1 MSPGRAWWSTAD
13 LPRGERMK
21 ILLIDPLDTADE
33 GAWAGECWD
42 RMVDLGLGGAN
53 TYARWSGR
61 FSCPV
66 ESLSSL
72 RCGLDDSRYAR
83 SLLEIG
89 FGRLLDEYGLDWW
102 EILSIL
108 FTEQLEAL
116 ILLRR
121 FAEALRP
128 DDEVH
133 VSRPSLYASLLE
145 HLSGRKIPVFVSGRQ
160 EQRKGIGH
168 YLRVY
173 RRLSA
178 TQIIDVFW
186 DKYDP
191 GYQLRGHL
199 PRHPKSS
206 KTPVVLLPT
215 AYMNVSRTGLAYAH
229 TVPQHNFL
237 LLATRKSGWIE
248 PLPSNVSAAWLS
260 SYASRLDR
268 NSELEEISAQWRS
281 LLAELLDRDEFRILN
296 DLGYFDDFRQ
306 KLRHGLEVRDAW
318 RNVLDTEPVQAVL
331 CADDSNPYTRLS
343 LLLARER
350 GLTNIACH
358 HGALDSRY
366 LFKRSHADVI
376 LAKGRMERDYLV
388 GCGVPVE
395 KITIGAPAMPSKTIT
410 RRPSIDH
417 GLRPHILFVSEA
429 YEVGN
434 GRGEEFYRDV
444 LPSLADLASRTGREL
459 IVKLHPA
466 ESGNERERI
475 LARVLSAQQKN
486 VTRIVHGP
494 MSEELLAGAWFGITV
509 LSSVATECAMRRI
522 PCFLCKWL
530 EFWPGEYVDQYVR
543 FGVGIELKDPGEI
556 KNIPKCLESY
566 AADPNVM
573 ENCWQPASAEC
584 LDQLFSFSSSV
595 STNFALNCE
604 PVPQT

>member
-1 MSPGRAWWSTAD
+1 MSPDRAWWSMAD

-21 ILLIDPLDTADE
+21 ILLIDPLDTADA
-33 GAWAGECWD
+33 GAWAGERWD
-42 RMVDLGLGGAN
+42 RIVDLGLGGAN
-53 TYARWSGR
+53 TYARWSNR
-61 FSCPV
+61 FGCPV
-66 ESLSSL
+66 ETLSSL

-89 FGRLLDEYGLDWW
+89 FGRLLDDHGLDWW

-121 FAEALRP
+121 FAKALGP
-128 DDEVH
+128 GDEVH
-133 VSRPSLYASLLE
+133 VSRTSLYASSLE
-145 HLSGRKIPVFVSGRQ
+145 HLSGKKIPVFVSGRQ
-160 EQRKGIGH
+160 AQRKGIGH

-186 DKYDP
+186 DKYDS
-191 GYQLRGHL
+191 GYQLRGLL
-199 PRHPKSS
+199 PRHRKSS
-206 KTPVVLLPT
+206 STPVVLLPT
-215 AYMNVSRTGLAYAH
+215 AYINVSRTGLAYAQ
-229 TVPQHNFL
+229 TLPQQNFL

-268 NSELEEISAQWRS
+268 SSELEKLNTQWQS

-296 DLGYFDDFRQ
+296 DLGYFDDFLQ
-306 KLRHGLEVRDAW
+306 KLRHGLAVRDAW

-331 CADDSNPYTRLS
+331 CADDSNPYTRMP
-343 LLLARER
+343 LLLARAR

-366 LFKRSHADVI
+366 VFKRSHADVI
-376 LAKGRMERDYLV
+376 LAKGKMEQDYLV
-388 GCGVPVE
+388 RCGVPLE
-395 KITIGAPAMPSKTIT
+395 KIMIGAPAVPSRTI
-410 RRPSIDH
+410 RRTPSTDH
-417 GLRPHILFVSEA
+417 EFRPHILFVSEA

-444 LPSLADLASRTGREL
+444 LPSLADLASHTGREL

-466 ESGNERERI
+466 ESRSEREQM
-475 LARVLSAQQKN
+475 LARVLSSRQKN

-494 MSEELLAGAWFGITV
+494 MNEELLAGAWFGITV
-509 LSSVATECAMRRI
+509 LSSVATECSMRRI

-543 FGVGIELKDPGEI
+543 FGVGIGLKNPGEI
-556 KNIPKCLESY
+556 RNIPKYLESY
-566 AADPNVM
+566 EGDPNAM
-573 ENCWQPASAEC
+573 ENCWQPVGAES
-584 LDQLFSFSSSV
+584 LSHLFSFSSRV
-595 STNFALNCE
+595 SPNFALNCE